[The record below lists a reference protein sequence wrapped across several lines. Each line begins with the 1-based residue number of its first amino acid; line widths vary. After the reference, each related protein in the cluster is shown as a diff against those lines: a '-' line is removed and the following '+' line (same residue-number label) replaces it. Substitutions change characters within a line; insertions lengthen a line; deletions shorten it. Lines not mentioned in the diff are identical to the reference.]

1 MDRRDGRAVRN
12 DSGRVSVDS
21 GDIVR
26 GIARTGS
33 DRNGSAAWRSN
44 RARGAIRGILSI
56 SS

>member
-1 MDRRDGRAVRN
+1 
-12 DSGRVSVDS
+12 VSVDS
-21 GDIVR
+21 VDGGVIVR

-33 DRNGSAAWRSN
+33 DRRGSAAGRSN